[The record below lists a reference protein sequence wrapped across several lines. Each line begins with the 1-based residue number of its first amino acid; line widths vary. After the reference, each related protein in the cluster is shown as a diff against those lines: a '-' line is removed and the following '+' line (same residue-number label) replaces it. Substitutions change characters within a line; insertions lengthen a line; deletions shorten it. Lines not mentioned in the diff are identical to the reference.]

1 LEVEVSYYGVPEE
14 TRNLLH
20 SLEVGL
26 TVKQWKEVAT
36 LLNNHPWDDT
46 GFPPREELEPIVL
59 RYLKENNLDND
70 DLLWQRAR
78 EGGGLSCSP
87 VDHIIAEWTQY
98 CQAHLHMLEDEY
110 VRKEYKRVTGQSLG
124 DL

>member
-1 LEVEVSYYGVPEE
+1 MSYHGVPEE

-36 LLNNHPWDDT
+36 LLSNHPWDDT
-46 GFPPREELEPIVL
+46 GFPPREELRPIVL
-59 RYLKENNLDND
+59 WYLRESNLDND
-70 DLLWQRAR
+70 DLLWKRAR
-78 EGGGLSCSP
+78 VNGPGCSP

-110 VRKEYKRVTGQSLG
+110 IQEEFKRITGQSIG